1 MNYQKPDVEKVIKI
15 RRYTSLRYLNAI
27 LFFIC
32 LYWLF
37 SLLLVGKKLSAIVPL
52 IIMILILVTV
62 KDHYYSFTKKEVDIK
77 RSKNFYMVI
86 TIINII
92 VSIVTFSNYSLFFP
106 YVANKNYA
114 LILAGTM
121 LILSIL
127 LYVKA
132 SKIYKNT
139 DRVYV
144 KYMSDQKNKRK

>member
-32 LYWLF
+32 LYWMISLF
-37 SLLLVGKKLSAIVPL
+37 VLGLTLLAL
-52 IIMILILVTV
+52 IPILIMLLILITV
-62 KDHYYSFTKKEVDIK
+62 KDHYYSFTKKDVEIK
-77 RSKNFYMVI
+77 RSKNIYTVI
-86 TIINII
+86 IIIN
-92 VSIVTFSNYSLFFP
+92 SIVTVITLSNYSLLFP
-106 YVANKNYA
+106 YVANKSYA
-114 LILAGTM
+114 LILTVIM

-144 KYMSDQKNKRK
+144 KYMSDYKNKRK